1 MKATLTI
8 IATIL
13 VGGALVQNAKAQ
25 TTISEANF
33 VELNQSIIQP
43 FWQNQ
48 VQKGSLQSADGINLA
63 YSYVI
68 PAQAKATILLVQGRT
83 ESMMK
88 YHELMWELSQQG
100 YAVFTMDHRGQGLSD
115 RMLENREK
123 GHVEKF
129 QQYVDDQLLFVNSVV
144 LGKQPAG
151 QLLLLTH
158 SMGGAVG
165 SFLLAQ
171 QPTLFKAAVLSS
183 PMHMPNTEV
192 LFSEADGCYLA
203 SVLGWMCS
211 DCFAGFVDVP
221 YNETPFA
228 ENVLTQSE
236 VRYQAFRDQY
246 RAQPKLQL
254 GGPTWQWVNESCD
267 IADEFPQLAKTIQT
281 PFLILQGTADT
292 VVSNSAQDE
301 FCQNAGKACAGVV
314 KISGAKH
321 ELFIEKDVY
330 RQQALAE
337 LLGFFDK
344 ALR

>member
-1 MKATLTI
+1 MKTTLTI
-8 IATIL
+8 FATL
-13 VGGALVQNAKAQ
+13 LLGSALTNNVKAQ
-25 TTISEANF
+25 TTILEPNF

-48 VQKGSLQSADGINLA
+48 VQKGSLKSADGLNLA

-68 PAQAKATILLVQGRT
+68 PVQAKATILLVQGRT

-115 RMLENREK
+115 RMLENPAK
-123 GHVEKF
+123 GHIEKF
-129 QQYVDDQLLFVNSVV
+129 QQYVDDQLQFIDTVV
-144 LGKQPAG
+144 HNKQPAG

-165 SFLLAQ
+165 SLMLAQ
-171 QPTLFKAAVLSS
+171 RPTLFKAAVLSS

-203 SVLGWMCS
+203 SALGWMCA
-211 DCFAGFVDVP
+211 DCFAGFVDAP
-221 YNETPFA
+221 YNATPFA

-236 VRYQAFRDQY
+236 VRYMAFREQY
-246 RAQPKLQL
+246 QQEPKLQL

-267 IADEFPQLAKTIQT
+267 IADELPDLAKTIQT
-281 PFLILQGTADT
+281 PFLILQGSADT

-301 FCQNAGKACAGVV
+301 FCSSAGKSCAGVI
-314 KISGAKH
+314 KIAEAKH

-330 RQQALAE
+330 RNQALTA
-337 LLGFFDK
+337 LLGFFAK
-344 ALR
+344 ALN